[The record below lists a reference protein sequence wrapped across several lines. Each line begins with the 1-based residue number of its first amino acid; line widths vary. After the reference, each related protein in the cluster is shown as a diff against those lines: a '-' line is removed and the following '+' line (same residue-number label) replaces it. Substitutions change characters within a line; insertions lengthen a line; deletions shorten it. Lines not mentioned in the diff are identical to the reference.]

1 MESTTPR
8 DDEPKKGSM
17 INWGSTD
24 PNQWRRVAPEPVE
37 GTQVDPVATPME
49 KIDSLGDLFGDDDQ
63 VSSMV
68 STPTTITRA
77 ERKAAVGTQPV
88 WAVRRWEAQGELYPA
103 VQSLL
108 SFVANDAMVSTQL
121 SDIKLTNDRSRDG
134 AQRELFEQVL
144 SEKAVAQ
151 TMFTS
156 MKRGRAPELFEIA
169 YDEFVGLGPLAPLW
183 WDDDVTEIM
192 VDRFDM
198 IYVERNGRILET
210 PARFQSPEHASQ
222 LARQLAEKFS
232 GRSVSNANPLV
243 TSELPGARVT
253 FAFGDVVRSGIS
265 ITLRKFRPLLGMA
278 SLMERGALSVEMR
291 NFLADAVAARATV
304 LVSGGTG
311 TGKTTMI
318 NALSE
323 FIPDTE
329 RVVTIED
336 AYELKLSSRYVVS
349 MQSKE
354 RTTADSKVEITQ
366 ADLMIN
372 ALRMRPDRII
382 VGEIREPK
390 GAAVMLQAANTGHDG
405 TMSTIHANTA
415 AAALNF
421 RLVGLVQTASGM
433 SSEVAL
439 REVSTAIDLV
449 IQVTRRAGLRL
460 ISEIAVLD
468 PSCIRNG
475 EIVPQTLFTGSLV
488 NGVPTFHRVGRVGT
502 DTVLAVKL
510 AEAGLDPTRWGGLS

>member
-1 MESTTPR
+1 MAEATPWEEES
-8 DDEPKKGSM
+8 EGASG
-17 INWGSTD
+17 INWGSSD
-24 PNQWRRVAPEPVE
+24 PNQWRRTAKPSVPPAA
-37 GTQVDPVATPME
+37 ATPAPAPAVSE
-49 KIDSLGDLFGDDDQ
+49 NIESLGDLFGDDP
-63 VSSMV
+63 
-68 STPTTITRA
+68 TPTPSAPDAPTPPPAPTW
-77 ERKAAVGTQPV
+77 P
-88 WAVRRWEAQGELYPA
+88 VRRWQAQAELFSA

-108 SFVANDAMVSTQL
+108 SFVANDSMVSTQL
-121 SDIKLTNDRSRDG
+121 SDIQLTNDRIRDA
-134 AQRELFEQVL
+134 AQRELFQRVL

-151 TMFTS
+151 ASFTS
-156 MKRGRAPELFEIA
+156 LARGRAPELFEIA
-169 YDEFVGLGPLAPLW
+169 YDEFIGLGPLAPLW

-192 VDRFDM
+192 VDSFEM
-198 IYVERNGRILET
+198 IYVEHNGRILET
-210 PARFQSPEHASQ
+210 PARFQSPEHVSQ

-232 GRSVSNANPLV
+232 GRSISNTNPLV

-265 ITLRKFRPLLGMA
+265 ITLRKFRPLLGME
-278 SLMERGALSVEMR
+278 SLLTRGALSTEMR
-291 NFLADAVAARATV
+291 DFLADAVRARATV

-336 AYELKLSSRYVVS
+336 AYELKLSSRYVVA

-354 RTTADSKVEITQ
+354 RTTADSKIVISQ
-366 ADLMIN
+366 ADLMVN

-390 GAAVMLQAANTGHDG
+390 GAQVMLQAANTGHDG
-405 TMSTIHANTA
+405 TMSTIHANTTGA
-415 AAALNF
+415 AVNF
-421 RLVGLVQTASGM
+421 RLAGLVQTASGM

-439 REVSTAIDLV
+439 REVATAIDLV
-449 IQVTRRAGLRL
+449 VQVTRRAGLRF

-475 EIVPQTLFTGSLV
+475 EIIPYPIFSGALV
-488 NGVPTFHRVGRVGT
+488 NGAPTFQRVGRVGA

-510 AEAGLDPTRWGGLS
+510 AEAGLDPARWGGVS